1 MAIEQGAIVGS
12 IPAWGLFRVLRALQD
27 RPGDTHL
34 VLGLQGG
41 RSGASTDA
49 TVSIGLQQGRPRCVS
64 TEFSPLSLATHLAHS
79 RTLPETALEYYQ
91 ARSRAEAVPLCRV
104 LTSERA
110 LPPEEL
116 ARQVEAHTRAVVEA
130 LLPRAIPA
138 WSSRPHDPCG
148 GTCGTTGFDP
158 VPLLMRTVARHPDI
172 ETMRAIVS
180 RFVQGADFHLAP
192 GYEAFLTAARGQ
204 FHDARI
210 LFLLRQ
216 GRHQEMARAADSD
229 ERDLRVLFA
238 LIVAGAVE
246 RGASR
251 SAVVER
257 KDPSEDPVSQELHHT
272 ALDFRSRNHYEVL
285 GLSVE
290 CRVSEVEEASR
301 RLRRRFARTRYE
313 ATATPRALQY
323 LDEINTRVDEAVR
336 TLTDLD
342 LRSAYN
348 RTLDTLTADVQARL
362 TVVFEARR
370 SWQSGMVALKAG
382 DHKEAVARFE
392 QAVRQD
398 PEEPLYP
405 LALARAVVAV
415 SASPAGASRARGLAE
430 GVLAKWPEFPEAHV
444 VMAHILRGEGR
455 KDEAMTHVRAV
466 LRQDPEH
473 AEARRLK
480 ELLSAQSAPVA
491 FRFQKK
497 PESVLTRLKRKLTSG
512 DS

>member
-1 MAIEQGAIVGS
+1 MGPV
-12 IPAWGLFRVLRALQD
+12 PAWGLFRVLRALQD

-41 RSGASTDA
+41 QSGATTNA
-49 TVSIGLQQGRPRCVS
+49 TVSIGLQRGRPRCVA

-79 RTLPETALEYYQ
+79 RALPETALEHYQ
-91 ARSRAEAVPLCRV
+91 ACSRAAGVPLCRV
-104 LTSERA
+104 LASERA

-130 LLPRAIPA
+130 LLPRAISA
-138 WSSRPHDPCG
+138 WSSRRHDPCG
-148 GTCGTTGFDP
+148 DACGVSGLDP

-172 ETMRAIVS
+172 ETMRVIVS
-180 RFVQGADFHLAP
+180 RFVGRGDLHLAP

-204 FHDARI
+204 FHDARV

-216 GRHQEMARAADSD
+216 GRHREMTRAVNSD

-246 RGASR
+246 HGAPR
-251 SAVVER
+251 SGSVER
-257 KDPSEDPVSQELHHT
+257 KDFSEDPVSQELHHT

-285 GLSVE
+285 GLAVD
-290 CRVSEVEEASR
+290 CRLSEVEEAGR
-301 RLRRRFARTRYE
+301 RLRRRFARARYE
-313 ATATPRALQY
+313 TTATPRAMQY
-323 LDEINTRVDEAVR
+323 LEEINARVDEAVQ

-348 RTLDTLTADVQARL
+348 RTLALTAEVQARL
-362 TVVFEARR
+362 AVVFEART
-370 SWQSGMVALKAG
+370 SWQSGVVALKAG
-382 DHKEAVARFE
+382 DHKEAAARFE
-392 QAVRQD
+392 QAAQQD

-405 LALARAVVAV
+405 VALARTLVSA
-415 SASPAGASRARGLAE
+415 SASPAGASRARGLVE
-430 GVLAKWPEFPEAHV
+430 GVLARWPEFPEARV
-444 VMAHILRGEGR
+444 VMAHLLRGEGR
-455 KDEAMTHVRAV
+455 KDEAMEHVRAV

-473 AEARRLK
+473 AEARRLR
-480 ELLSAQSAPVA
+480 ELLSAKSAPVA
-491 FRFQKK
+491 FRFRKK
-497 PESVLTRLKRKLTSG
+497 PESVFTRLKRRLTGG

>member
-1 MAIEQGAIVGS
+1 MGS

-34 VLGLQGG
+34 VLGLQGDP
-41 RSGASTDA
+41 SGAATDA
-49 TVSIGLQQGRPRCVS
+49 TVSIGLQRGRPRCVA
-64 TEFSPLSLATHLAHS
+64 TDFSPLSLATHLAHS
-79 RTLPETALEYYQ
+79 RILPETAIEHYQ
-91 ARSRAEAVPLCRV
+91 ASARAAGVPLCRV
-104 LTSERA
+104 LASERA

-138 WSSRPHDPCG
+138 WSWRPDDANG
-148 GTCGTTGFDP
+148 GACDSVGLDP

-172 ETMRAIVS
+172 RTMRAIVS
-180 RFVQGADFHLAP
+180 RFVGGADLRLAP
-192 GYEAFLTAARGQ
+192 GYEAFLTAAREQ
-204 FHDARI
+204 FHDARV

-216 GRHQEMARAADSD
+216 GRHREVARAADSD
-229 ERDLRVLFA
+229 ERDLRVLFT

-246 RGASR
+246 RGAPR
-251 SAVVER
+251 SGSVDR

-290 CRVSEVEEASR
+290 CRVSEVEAAGR
-301 RLRRRFARTRYE
+301 RLRRRFARARYE
-313 ATATPRALQY
+313 GTATPRALRD
-323 LDEINTRVDEAVR
+323 LDEINARVDEAVR

-342 LRSAYN
+342 LRTAYN
-348 RTLDTLTADVQARL
+348 RTLGTLTADVQARIAA
-362 TVVFEARR
+362 VFEARG
-370 SWQSGMVALKAG
+370 SWQSGVVALKAG
-382 DHKEAVARFE
+382 DHQEAVARFE
-392 QAVRQD
+392 QAMGQD

-405 LALARAVVAV
+405 VALARAVIAA
-415 SASPAGASRARGLAE
+415 SASPAAASRARGLVE
-430 GVLAKWPEFPEAHV
+430 GVLARWPEFPEARV

-455 KDEAMTHVRAV
+455 KDEAVEHVRAV

-473 AEARRLK
+473 AEACRLR
-480 ELLSAQSAPVA
+480 ELLSAKSPPAA

-497 PESVLTRLKRKLTSG
+497 PDSVLARLKRKLTGG